1 MYGPV
6 YRQTRGRPN
15 PVPVGVCSLPAIWHT
30 LRLSDDALRVDGDY
44 KLRNNIFRH
53 LVVTSLAAVI
63 LLPWRVTAEVPP
75 ERPVDCV
82 VLLHGMWRSGLA
94 MMPLEWFLEE
104 EGYAVVNVS
113 YPSLNH
119 SIEELADMAVDEGV
133 NQCRERG
140 HAPINFVTHSLGGI
154 LVRQYLSRHELTDLG
169 RVVMLGPPNQGSQ
182 MADYFLENPL
192 TDLYQPEV
200 LAQLGTGETSVPR
213 RLGAVDFELGVIAGS
228 VNRRELLPGSP
239 VGVSDGTVTVTETLV
254 PGMTDFVL
262 MPASHTFMIWSRPV
276 MMRHG
281 RFDRPPLDGEDR

>member
-30 LRLSDDALRVDGDY
+30 HRLSDDALRVDGDY

-154 LVRQYLSRHELTDLG
+154 LVRQYLSRH
-169 RVVMLGPPNQGSQ
+169 
-182 MADYFLENPL
+182 
-192 TDLYQPEV
+192 
-200 LAQLGTGETSVPR
+200 
-213 RLGAVDFELGVIAGS
+213 
-228 VNRRELLPGSP
+228 
-239 VGVSDGTVTVTETLV
+239 
-254 PGMTDFVL
+254 
-262 MPASHTFMIWSRPV
+262 
-276 MMRHG
+276 
-281 RFDRPPLDGEDR
+281 